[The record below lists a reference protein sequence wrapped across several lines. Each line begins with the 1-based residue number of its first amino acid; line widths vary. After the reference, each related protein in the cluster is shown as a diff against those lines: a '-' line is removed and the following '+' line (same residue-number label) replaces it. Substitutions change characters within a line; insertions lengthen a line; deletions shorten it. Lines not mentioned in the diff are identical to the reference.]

1 MILESISHPSI
12 WTQNLCFKK
21 EKSAKTWRSFEAHLH
36 FCKIYYRLLN
46 LSWSDGWSSFRE
58 KEVKRILLIEAHY
71 FLLLGEAT
79 CCCWSDAL
87 FNNCIYFIFTYLL
100 TCLLW
105 NIEFTL
111 GQFNLQIFILYK
123 MNAWN
128 WTNKLKALQHYFQI
142 CRAKA
147 TTFSL
152 DTVGNNLILWRT
164 FVILWQFLVLP
175 SISVDWTWYKELC
188 ARLLLDP
195 VPVLLLNADQPQ
207 H

>member
-1 MILESISHPSI
+1 MFQRRKICKDLKI
-12 WTQNLCFKK
+12 FG
-21 EKSAKTWRSFEAHLH
+21 AHLY

-58 KEVKRILLIEAHY
+58 KEVERILLIEAYY

-100 TCLLW
+100 TCILW

-111 GQFNLQIFILYK
+111 GPLNLQIFMLYK

-128 WTNKLKALQHYFQI
+128 WTNKLKALQHYI
-142 CRAKA
+142 HIWRVLA

-152 DTVGNNLILWRT
+152 DTVGNILWRT
-164 FVILWQFLVLP
+164 FVILWYFLLLL
-175 SISVDWTWYKELC
+175 SISVDWTWYRELC
-188 ARLLLDP
+188 ARLLLDS
-195 VPVLLLNADQPQ
+195 VPVLFINADQPQ